1 MRPIRLDRYY
11 SEKQQNLQID
21 IFCWQEKRFYSLYL
35 RWGKLN
41 VLLGLLTSM
50 LQRAL
55 RSAASLSHKA
65 LGQATFEWLG
75 FLGDGDEWLLGEDVK
90 ARYGLNPQSIAVI
103 LHQLCRPIL
112 EKGGGRCSV
121 WPTNTGTRRDE
132 AESSSFW
139 CRARTAIAWLW
150 SRWEK

>member
-1 MRPIRLDRYY
+1 LDRYY
-11 SEKQQNLQID
+11 SEKQQNLHID
-21 IFCWQEKRFYSLYL
+21 IFCWQEKRFYSVYL
-35 RWGKLN
+35 RWVKLN

-112 EKGGGRCSV
+112 EKGGGVARYGQ
-121 WPTNTGTRRDE
+121 PIPALAGMRRKALRSGAAPE
-132 AESSSFW
+132 
-139 CRARTAIAWLW
+139 RR
-150 SRWEK
+150 